1 MDRRQTRSSSG
12 IKMKQGRN
20 KKKKIELC
28 FDEFDRQQYLTGV
41 HGRKKQRKQRA
52 KEQLDRDLKIELKR
66 LKEKKKKEL
75 SDRMEEMR
83 QATAPTV
90 DDDDEDN
97 DGDGNGDGQSST
109 QDKSNTIKYELD
121 EQTVEI
127 KAIDLVAIP
136 SIISS
141 NIETVVG
148 GGGGEKETKHKK
160 IHKRHR
166 KLR

>member
-66 LKEKKKKEL
+66 LKEKKKKEM

-141 NIETVVG
+141 NIETVVV
-148 GGGGEKETKHKK
+148 GGEKETKHKK